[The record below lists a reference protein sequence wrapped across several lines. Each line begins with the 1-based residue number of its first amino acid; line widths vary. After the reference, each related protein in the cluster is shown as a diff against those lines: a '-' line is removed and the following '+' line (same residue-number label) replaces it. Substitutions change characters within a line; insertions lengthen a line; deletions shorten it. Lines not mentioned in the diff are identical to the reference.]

1 MMFLSKDDLKLAY
14 GVDMLIGETYVNRKV
29 PQDNLYW
36 KNRKIYIPGAPG
48 YTFMPIFS
56 DLLYRCGA
64 DRQQLIGEDFLQLT
78 EAILHSAARLEHK
91 QIGWEEHVSE
101 VVALVSPLVVDN
113 QLFEELKAYA
123 WKSHPIKS
131 GDARVGTSFPSL
143 NRADSYLF
151 SLVVI
156 TSSSFDVD
164 KAIRAWYALMT
175 YFLILDDL
183 ADIRE
188 DLLNGEENVLIEAG
202 LDDAGAEKVTEMIDE
217 SIATMNLVNPVM
229 ANRIEHK
236 KSLINLH
243 EIIRSIRHSAKG

>member
-14 GVDMLIGETYVNRKV
+14 GVDMQIGETYVNRKV

-36 KNRKIYIPGAPG
+36 KNRKIYVPSAPG

-64 DRQQLIGEDFLQLT
+64 DRQQLIGEEFLQLS
-78 EAILHSAARLEHK
+78 EAILHSAALLEHK
-91 QIGWEEHVSE
+91 ELAWAEHVAE
-101 VVALVSPLVVDN
+101 VVNLVAPAVEN
-113 QLFEELKAYA
+113 KKFFEELKAYA
-123 WKSHPIKS
+123 ENSLPLKSPE
-131 GDARVGTSFPSL
+131 ARLGTEFPSL

-151 SLVVI
+151 SLVAI
-156 TSSSFDVD
+156 QSSSFDLD

-188 DLLNGEENVLIEAG
+188 DLLNGEENVLIDAG
-202 LDDAGAEKVTEMIDE
+202 LNDAGAEKIKNMIDE
-217 SIATMNLVNPVM
+217 SISTMQLVNPVM

-243 EIIRSIRHSAKG
+243 EIIRSIRQSPRR